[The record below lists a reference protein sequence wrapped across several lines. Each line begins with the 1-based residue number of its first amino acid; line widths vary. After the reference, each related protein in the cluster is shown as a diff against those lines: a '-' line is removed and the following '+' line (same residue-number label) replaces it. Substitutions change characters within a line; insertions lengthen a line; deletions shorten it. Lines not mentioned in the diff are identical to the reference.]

1 MADAEE
7 LKSVISPPL
16 SVLGGFARMR
26 RVEGMG
32 RGEEVTGGE

>member
-1 MADAEE
+1 
-7 LKSVISPPL
+7 LNFHNL
-16 SVLGGFARMR
+16 SFNYKDIGTAFPALAARMR